1 MIGSDVIIDGS
12 LSIDVEEWFC
22 AHNLYP
28 PLSRSEWKSY
38 ELRAEASV
46 LRLLDLLDAKR
57 ARATFFML
65 GWVMEQAPDL
75 ATEIHRRGHELATH
89 GYEHRPLTEMTSE
102 EFEAD
107 LERTLAV
114 HSRQNLPDVLGYR
127 APSFTLINA
136 TLWAVPIL
144 EKFGLR
150 YSSSVF
156 PLRGH
161 PVYGMPD
168 APLSAWRIGSSLMEV
183 PLTVAR
189 IASLRIPCAG
199 GAYFRLLPYSLTK
212 ALLRSVRKE
221 GRYLNIYL
229 HPWEIDPRQPR
240 LSIPF
245 TKSIRHYHN
254 LHKTEERLQLLLTEF
269 HLTSIKELPCQH

>member
-1 MIGSDVIIDGS
+1 MKSADARIDGS
-12 LSIDVEEWFC
+12 ISIDVEEWFC

-28 PLSRSEWKSY
+28 PLSRGEWNTY

-46 LRLLDLLDAKR
+46 LRLLELLDAKH

-75 ATEIHRRGHELATH
+75 AAEIHRRGHELATH
-89 GYEHRPLTEMTSE
+89 GYDHRSLLEMTPE
-102 EFEAD
+102 EFAAD

-114 HSRQNLPDVLGYR
+114 HSRQNLPDVHGYR
-127 APSFTLINA
+127 APSFTLTA
-136 TLWAVPIL
+136 STLWAVPIL
-144 EKFGLR
+144 EQFGLR

-168 APLSAWRIGSSLMEV
+168 APLSAWRIGPTLMEV

-189 IASLRIPCAG
+189 VGSLRIPCAG
-199 GAYFRLLPYSLTK
+199 GAYFRLLPYGVTT
-212 ALLRSVRKE
+212 ALLRNVRKE
-221 GRYLNIYL
+221 GRHLNIYL
-229 HPWEIDPRQPR
+229 HPWEIDPQQPRQPISYTR
-240 LSIPF
+240 AL
-245 TKSIRHYHN
+245 RHYHN

-269 HLTSIKELPCQH
+269 HLTSIKELQCLH